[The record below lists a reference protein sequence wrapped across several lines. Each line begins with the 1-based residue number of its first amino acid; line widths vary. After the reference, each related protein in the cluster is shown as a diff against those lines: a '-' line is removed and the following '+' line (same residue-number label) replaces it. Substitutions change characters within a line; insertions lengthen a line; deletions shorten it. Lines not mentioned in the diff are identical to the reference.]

1 MIEVVLALVAVIA
14 ALAAGM
20 IWVMKGQQKILSNHL
35 VHMERAIDSNTKALT
50 ILTDTIKGS
59 KRYV

>member
-20 IWVMKGQQKILSNHL
+20 VWVMKGQQKILSNHL
-35 VHMERAIDSNTKALT
+35 IHMERAIDANTKALCT
-50 ILTDTIKGS
+50 LTDAIKGN